1 MKDKS
6 FNSTLILG
14 IGNTLLSDEGVG
26 VHVIRAIAKDLAES
40 LNEHD
45 HIQIIDGG
53 TLSFTLLADVQSHDN
68 LIAIDAAQ
76 LKAAPGE
83 MKCFA
88 GPEMDRYLRS
98 GRKSVHEVGLSDLLD
113 MARLSNH
120 LPKNRALIGIQP
132 ASTDWGEQLT
142 HMVAAAVPKAVTQAY
157 GLLKQWDAFNGH
169 PPTET
174 HSYEND
180 RNVCY

>member
-6 FNSTLILG
+6 FNNTLILG

-40 LNEHD
+40 LNEHE
-45 HIQIIDGG
+45 HIQVIDGG

-76 LKAAPGE
+76 LKAEPGE
-83 MKCFA
+83 IKCFA
-88 GPEMDRYLRS
+88 GSAMDRYLRS

-113 MARLSNH
+113 MARLSIH
-120 LPKNRALIGIQP
+120 LPTNRALIGIQP

-142 HMVAAAVPKAVTQAY
+142 HLVAAAVPKAVTHAY
-157 GLLKQWDAFNGH
+157 GLLEQWNAYNGH

-174 HSYEND
+174 KTYRND
-180 RNVCY
+180 RNACH